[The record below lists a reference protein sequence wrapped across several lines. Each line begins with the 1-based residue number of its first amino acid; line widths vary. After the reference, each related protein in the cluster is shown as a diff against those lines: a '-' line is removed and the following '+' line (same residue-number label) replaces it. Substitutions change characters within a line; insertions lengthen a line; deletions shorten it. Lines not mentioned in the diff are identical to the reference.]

1 MDSESENR
9 SKEFD
14 TQGIRPWGP
23 RLSEYR
29 AFFALDDL
37 HSRTPILDVGAGSS
51 SFNAEATALG
61 ARVVSVDPIYDL
73 EEAQFR
79 AQFANTAAAM
89 RDGLQRAAYRFTWNF
104 YGSDRELYK
113 MRFEALE
120 LFLAD
125 LARGKSEGR
134 YVTAALPELPFASD
148 SFRLAVSS
156 HFLFLYCDKLDLHFH
171 LRGLDEL
178 LRVAEE
184 VRIFPLLNMDGRP
197 SEHLFD
203 VMNYLWCRG
212 FHREL
217 VRVPFEFQKGATHM
231 LQVRR

>member
-1 MDSESENR
+1 MAMETER

-14 TQGIRPWGP
+14 TQGVRPWGR

-37 HSRTPILDVGAGSS
+37 HAMTPILDVGAGPS

-61 ARVVSVDPIYDL
+61 ARIVSADPLYDL
-73 EEAQFR
+73 DDAQFR
-79 AQFANTAAAM
+79 TQFANTAAQM
-89 RDGLQRAAYRFTWNF
+89 RAGLQRAAYRFTWNF

-125 LARGKSEGR
+125 LPRGKSEGR
-134 YVTAALPELPFASD
+134 YVTAALPELPFSSD

-156 HFLFLYCDKLDLHFH
+156 HFLFLYSDELDLHFH
-171 LRGLDEL
+171 LRGMDEL

-197 SEHLFD
+197 SQHLFD
-203 VMNYLWCRG
+203 AMNYLWCRG
-212 FHREL
+212 FQREL
-217 VRVPFEFQKGATHM
+217 VPVPFEFQKGATHM